1 MGRCPLCNIEMHEVS
16 AHANPGQMIVLDQ
29 CGKCGGIW
37 CDKWELFPI
46 DPEEANRLDPLNE
59 ELLQAPITLKNKALY
74 CPRCRDRLQV
84 FHDPLLPSEIQLQR
98 CRRCEGIWLNR
109 GQFGRFKQLQK
120 KTREGKLGQEE
131 TLQKLVHAYQNPQS
145 WVTTGTRGIFAY
157 PRAQEETE
165 PPTGV
170 TLKGALALIL
180 QILLRLVLRL

>member
-1 MGRCPLCNIEMHEVS
+1 MGRCPLCDIEMREVS
-16 AHANPGQMIVLDQ
+16 AHANPGQIIVLDQ

-46 DPEEANRLDPLNE
+46 DPEEASRLDPLDE
-59 ELLQAPITLKNKALY
+59 ELLQAPISLKNKTLY

-109 GQFGRFKQLQK
+109 GQFGRYKRLQE
-120 KTREGKLGQEE
+120 KTRSEKLSHEE
-131 TLQKLVHAYQNPQS
+131 TVQKLVKLYPNPKA

-157 PRAQEETE
+157 PHAADETDRSA
-165 PPTGV
+165 GM
-170 TLKGALALIL
+170 TLRGALGLIL